1 MRAKIPQSARDGQ
14 QPPPFATL
22 LNQLF
27 ATRLSPEGRPYT
39 LTEVSQATG
48 ISVPYLSYVRKGTI
62 GAVPVHRAA
71 PLARFFGVPLDYFSQ
86 DEPPSRCWTMMS
98 GRRSPSH
105 WSGSWCSGL
114 GTSV

>member
-14 QPPPFATL
+14 QPHPFATL

-62 GAVPVHRAA
+62 GALPGRQYRMALVGGGRSGAVGA
-71 PLARFFGVPLDYFSQ
+71 P
-86 DEPPSRCWTMMS
+86 
-98 GRRSPSH
+98 GRRERISLGAGFVVYSRAYPPRDPS
-105 WSGSWCSGL
+105 
-114 GTSV
+114 